1 MHEIFTCLKL
11 LLNQNQ
17 IKLRPTVL
25 IKNDTINTH
34 SKICTYVYIMNET
47 SSHSLYDFKLF
58 FQIKCMYF

>member
-1 MHEIFTCLKL
+1 M
-11 LLNQNQ
+11 
-17 IKLRPTVL
+17 L

-58 FQIKCMYF
+58 FSNKVYVFLILHKFFKILNIYNIYI